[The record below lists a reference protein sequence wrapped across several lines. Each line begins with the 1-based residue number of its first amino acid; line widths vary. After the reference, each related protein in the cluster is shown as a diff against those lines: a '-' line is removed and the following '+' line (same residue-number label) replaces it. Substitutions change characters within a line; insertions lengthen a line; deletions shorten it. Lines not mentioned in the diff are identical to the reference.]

1 MRGRFDVCNIFEPY
15 KGQQQG
21 IKKIDKLVDGLRP
34 VPVHATYSR
43 SISLKPLAIPQSIRE
58 QPLFKTRG
66 LSTVYRVQQFHS
78 MPSCCYREA
87 TPPSLD
93 GSEPDKSSRSIHGF
107 HIARI
112 CQTNTGFFVERAG
125 RSFTVRPVT
134 FWMDKLLE
142 VEKSKRVSESSTP
155 PPAEHTLVEK
165 TVAEQFYLSLV
176 NRIALVLFTSSI
188 MQMADSYMEEYL
200 PLKSSPELLDE
211 YIFFDGRVRLG
222 KILEG
227 DYFFTQQFRTL

>member
-1 MRGRFDVCNIFEPY
+1 MRMSFSSLSSSRNGLPTARQLMGSSSLRFQDTSKFSRNPCVIMRGRFDVCNIFEPY

-21 IKKIDKLVDGLRP
+21 IKKIDKLVDGLWP

-43 SISLKPLAIPQSIRE
+43 SISLKPLAIPQAIRE

-66 LSTVYRVQQFHS
+66 LSTVYRLQQFHS

-165 TVAEQFYLSLV
+165 TVSRA
-176 NRIALVLFTSSI
+176 ILFITC
-188 MQMADSYMEEYL
+188 
-200 PLKSSPELLDE
+200 
-211 YIFFDGRVRLG
+211 
-222 KILEG
+222 
-227 DYFFTQQFRTL
+227 